1 MTPPAYR
8 FRLRLAA
15 KQIGKFDWT
24 TQKHEVEVAPGLSLT
39 LTARNADTLDKATN
53 FHIDAGG
60 FSSEEAATNAAE
72 ALRVRLRLLNA
83 VLNLGLNIPV
93 GNKVSASVSEEIKR
107 ELLAKQDVVVLDS
120 VWGVMVYPDDGRHLE
135 YVMGGNFSVRP
146 SNTSYVL
153 IALTSLWN
161 MNIKLDA
168 QSEVA
173 LHILCLATL
182 EVSEKTAFLTNYL
195 ALEQLIDRKPR
206 SDAAKALIETF
217 KEQILKAQAQEV
229 KPMTD
234 DEAKSLSGAIAALT
248 EESFRSA
255 LLRFAAKL
263 KNVDDIHGMTPQ
275 RFFSTCISARNKI
288 AHNAEPST
296 EVPLGELAAGLRQVV
311 LSLIWTRNEL
321 PSLTINTPASK
332 VEIGEGGFQ
341 IRVM

>member
-1 MTPPAYR
+1 MTQPAYR

-24 TQKHEVEVAPGLSLT
+24 TQEHEVEVAPGLTLT

-60 FSSEEAATNAAE
+60 FPSEEAATTAAE

-93 GNKVSASVSEEIKR
+93 GNHNSASVSEETKR
-107 ELLAKQDVVVLDS
+107 EVLAKHDAVALDS
-120 VWGVMVYPDDGRHLE
+120 VWGVMVYPDDGRHFE
-135 YVMGGNFSVRP
+135 YVVGGNFAVRP
-146 SNTSYVL
+146 SDTSYVL
-153 IALTSLWN
+153 TALTSLWN
-161 MNIKLDA
+161 MSVKLDA
-168 QSEVA
+168 QSEAA
-173 LHILCLATL
+173 LHILCLATQ

-195 ALEQLIDRKPR
+195 ALEQLIERRPR
-206 SDAAKALIETF
+206 SNAAKVLIETF
-217 KEQILKAQAQEV
+217 KERILKAQAQEV

-248 EESFRSA
+248 EESFSSA
-255 LLRFAAKL
+255 LSRFAAKL
-263 KNVDDIHGMTPQ
+263 KNVDDIHGMTPR
-275 RFFSTCISARNKI
+275 RFFSACVSARNKI

-311 LSLIWTRNEL
+311 LNLIWTRNEL
-321 PSLTINTPASK
+321 PTLTINTPASK
-332 VEIGEGGFQ
+332 VDIEAGGLQ